1 MSASLQVFKRARER
15 EREESTFALAL
26 LQLTELLLGL
36 AVLHLPQIGALLARR
51 HGKHGSNAA
60 LPVGDA
66 VLLVWPIGCGAGAY

>member
-26 LQLTELLLGL
+26 LQLAELLLGL
-36 AVLHLPQIGALLARR
+36 AVLHLPQIGALARR
-51 HGKHGSNAA
+51 HGEHGPNAA